1 MGKKTNPLER
11 VTPKL
16 TAYGIKVSLSPEDM
30 VAIRKD
36 PSMRLTATPFVDNY
50 EETRIPGESVKWKGL
65 KKEEGESL
73 DAYLER
79 LEKTNPGVA
88 AGLRK
93 AIEDYSKPCAGV
105 TGVRRVGRRFLPNK
119 VICQIEK
126 AEKAGAY
133 REATPA

>member
-16 TAYGIKVSLSPEDM
+16 TAYGIKVSLSPQDI

-36 PSMRLTATPFVDNY
+36 PSIRLTATPFIDNF
-50 EETRIPGESVKWKGL
+50 EEIRIPGESVKWKGL
-65 KKEEGESL
+65 KKEKGEEL
-73 DAYLER
+73 DDFLAR
-79 LEKTNPGVA
+79 LEKVNPDVA
-88 AGLRK
+88 AGLKK
-93 AIEDYSKPCAGV
+93 AIKISKECAEV

-126 AEKAGAY
+126 AGKAET
-133 REATPA
+133 EATPA